1 MNTEEHQLTVSG
13 LKVHIVRKAIKNL
26 HLGVYPPGGR
36 VRVAAPLSISDSAVR
51 MAVVGKLGWIK
62 RQRKRFQLQPR
73 QSRREMVSGESHY
86 FLGRRYRLRL
96 IPRNRR
102 ARVVIRN
109 RSTMEM
115 HVPPTADALQREQI
129 LRQWYRQQ
137 LTKIIPPLL
146 EKWQSVLNVQITD
159 WGIKRM
165 KTKWGSCNA
174 EARRIWINLELAKK
188 PVKCLEYTVVHE
200 MAHFIERQHN
210 DRFIFL
216 LDRHLPLWRLYRD
229 ELNSAP
235 LAHENWKLN
244 CR

>member
-86 FLGRRYRLRL
+86 FFGRRYRLRVV
-96 IPRNRR
+96 PQDSRNK
-102 ARVVIRN
+102 VVLRN

-115 HVPPTADALQREQI
+115 YVQPETTAEQRQQM

-137 LTKIIPPLL
+137 LKEIIP
-146 EKWQSVLNVQITD
+146 
-159 WGIKRM
+159 
-165 KTKWGSCNA
+165 
-174 EARRIWINLELAKK
+174 
-188 PVKCLEYTVVHE
+188 
-200 MAHFIERQHN
+200 
-210 DRFIFL
+210 
-216 LDRHLPLWRLYRD
+216 
-229 ELNSAP
+229 
-235 LAHENWKLN
+235 
-244 CR
+244 